1 MAKGKS
7 YLGHA
12 VGRRKSSIARVYVAE
27 GSGKIT
33 VNKRPLENY
42 FPKATSRY
50 VVEQPLNLLSVG
62 DKFDVNINENEDDIT
77 QLCIINQHLENYI
90 KHKNSNV
97 VMDRCILDGI
107 VYTQYLYNNDRISE
121 WVLDYAKEMYSKLI
135 GDIDIIFYTNP
146 DIPLVDDGERSI
158 NKDFRDD
165 IISIFERYINEL
177 YQNGIEV
184 VDVSGSVEE
193 RIKLILKNTIEK
205 LNQ

>member
-62 DKFDVNINENEDDIT
+62 DKFDVNINVKGGGTTGQAGAIRLGISRILASLNPT
-77 QLCIINQHLENYI
+77 
-90 KHKNSNV
+90 
-97 VMDRCILDGI
+97 DRGTLKKAGFLTRDARKVERKKYGLRGARRSF
-107 VYTQYLYNNDRISE
+107 QF
-121 WVLDYAKEMYSKLI
+121 SK
-135 GDIDIIFYTNP
+135 
-146 DIPLVDDGERSI
+146 R
-158 NKDFRDD
+158 
-165 IISIFERYINEL
+165 
-177 YQNGIEV
+177 
-184 VDVSGSVEE
+184 
-193 RIKLILKNTIEK
+193 
-205 LNQ
+205 

>member
-1 MAKGKS
+1 MIISFSGAQSTGKTT
-7 YLGHA
+7 LLEKCRDEQIFKDFEFIPE
-12 VGRRKSSIARVYVAE
+12 VTRLI
-27 GSGKIT
+27 
-33 VNKRPLENY
+33 KR
-42 FPKATSRY
+42 
-50 VVEQPLNLLSVG
+50 
-62 DKFDVNINENEDDIT
+62 KFDVNINENGDDIT

-165 IISIFERYINEL
+165 IISIFERYINKL